1 MNENQPA
8 FVAGVTSGSDLI
20 LTGYQTA
27 DYEVDL
33 LIINFKEKGI
43 WEDRG

>member
-8 FVAGVTSGSDLI
+8 FLPCVTGGSDLV

-27 DYEVDL
+27 YYKVDL